1 MVCEQ
6 SVLSPQHL
14 NGLPISIPPSD
25 HWADVLCMDIFTVD
39 TEGRRPPLPA
49 DANDG
54 DAAARFELLLSFIS
68 SPVLMCSSIPVIPR
82 SPPPLVMRLCR
93 PLLNIEEVYVPAIGN
108 PSAYKIR
115 YEYLFLQPD
124 YWIVFAPKTDVVP
137 YRMQSVRTK
146 EGDFIRGA
154 FFIFQDESND
164 PGKWG
169 SIPSGHRWSNLEFLL
184 PFGRVMS
191 LFQKG
196 YIHELDEKALQA
208 FSVTIS
214 VT

>member
-82 SPPPLVMRLCR
+82 SPPPLVMR

-108 PSAYKIR
+108 PSAYK
-115 YEYLFLQPD
+115 FLCKFQ
-124 YWIVFAPKTDVVP
+124 
-137 YRMQSVRTK
+137 VRTK

-196 YIHELDEKALQA
+196 YIHELDEKVK
-208 FSVTIS
+208 FRMSKIS
-214 VT
+214 KPPVNLCMLNVHRKSETLKVG